1 MRKGIIATLVDWIL
15 GLHWPIRIY
24 LIMAALYLLPSNKYT
39 TAVAIAMVIVILYNN
54 LKKYFHTKPRR

>member
-39 TAVAIAMVIVILYNN
+39 SAVAFATVIVILYNN
-54 LKKYFHTKPRR
+54 LRKYFHTKPRR